1 MKLSSSVLHPLY
13 ARQLKQT
20 ALGDLWL
27 AISQTGLVAVAWSQ
41 NELDFQGFLARRFKR
56 PLEMEASGMIASRLA
71 LAADELNE
79 YLQGSL
85 TKFSL
90 PIDWSVLRPFQQSVL
105 QATLAIPYGET
116 RHYGEIALKIERP
129 RAARAVGRAE
139 ATNPMPL
146 VIPCHRV
153 IGADGKLRGY
163 GGGQGLAT
171 KEWLLKMEG
180 AVMA

>member
-1 MKLSSSVLHPLY
+1 LSQTPPASLPLY
-13 ARQLKQT
+13 TGQLKQT

-27 AISQTGLVAVAWSQ
+27 AVSQEGLAAVTWAK
-41 NELDFQGFLARRFKR
+41 NESDFQEYLTKRYKR
-56 PLEMEASGMIASRLA
+56 PLEKDAGRLA
-71 LAADELNE
+71 LIADELSQ

-85 TKFSL
+85 QTFSIL
-90 PIDWSVLRPFQQSVL
+90 IDWSLLRPFQQAVL
-105 QATLAIPYGET
+105 KVTLSIPYGET
-116 RHYGEIALKIERP
+116 RRYGEIAHEIERP

-153 IGADGKLRGY
+153 IGADGKLLGY

-180 AVMA
+180 ALMT